1 MCGIYFLF
9 DKNKTFLSNILD
21 NLRSIQHRGHDS
33 YGLIGRNIGKCL
45 MSLRLYQKGKIE
57 INQKDI
63 ETNRYHM
70 FLCHLRYKT
79 SGLKSEN
86 GCQPI
91 SSRNKFGKF
100 NFVFNGNIPC
110 NEYSQEYTLDT
121 TMIKEFFERDND
133 VDCWEDLLIRFVN
146 RFQRAYSIILVTE
159 SNKLFLLKDRYGV
172 RPLCYSYSSSNQQLE
187 IASESV
193 GISLQQPD
201 KEKILEVDA
210 GEILEFNLDN
220 INKPKEVYNF
230 NKDKR
235 INPNFGGKCIFEYI
249 YFLNPQSNWNNLEVS
264 NIRNKWAESL
274 ASTDKE
280 WINEGSAA
288 DFIVIG
294 IPSTG
299 IEPGKAYANKL
310 EISYSQGITKNP
322 NINRTFI
329 LSAEERDQVSK
340 KKYIFDKSIIADKEV
355 IIIDDSIVR
364 GVTMR
369 NLVSSIY
376 EHGAKGVHI
385 RIISP
390 TITDICKYG
399 IDIPTHEE
407 LIATNK
413 TIPEMTEYFG
423 ASSLKFLD
431 IESLLETID
440 PYINK
445 DTICSGCFG
454 GTYNDVDIEDLVIK
468 PTPKQIANQYL
479 STLSNELPCRIS

>member
-9 DKNKTFLSNILD
+9 DTNKTFLSNILK

-33 YGLIGRNIGKCL
+33 YGLIGRNIGNSL

-57 INQKDI
+57 IDEKDI

-79 SGLKSEN
+79 SGLNLEN
-86 GCQPI
+86 GSQPI
-91 SSRNKFGKF
+91 SSRNKFGLF

-110 NEYSQEYTLDT
+110 NEYSSEYTLDT
-121 TMIKEFFERDND
+121 TMIKEFFERDDD

-172 RPLCYSYSSSNQQLE
+172 RPLNYSYCFSAQTLE
-187 IASESV
+187 ISSESV
-193 GISLQQPD
+193 GISLEQPD
-201 KEKILEVDA
+201 IREVNS
-210 GEILEFNLDN
+210 GEILEFNLEN
-220 INKPKEVYNF
+220 IDKPREIYNF

-235 INPNFGGKCIFEYI
+235 ITPNFGGKCIFEYI
-249 YFLNPQSNWNNLEVS
+249 YFLNPQTTWNNLKVS
-264 NIRNKWAESL
+264 EIRNKWAESL
-274 ASTDKE
+274 AYFDSE
-280 WINEGSAA
+280 WINEDSTK

-299 IEPGKAYANKL
+299 IEPGKAYAEKL
-310 EISYSQGITKNP
+310 NLSYRQAITKNP
-322 NINRTFI
+322 SINRTFI
-329 LSAEERDQVSK
+329 LPNEERDKVSK
-340 KKYIFDKSIIADKEV
+340 KKYIYDKTILSGKEV

-364 GVTMR
+364 GITMR
-369 NLVSSIY
+369 NLVHSIY
-376 EHGAKGVHI
+376 KHGAKGVHI

-413 TIPEMTEYFG
+413 TIPEMTEHFG

-445 DTICSGCFG
+445 ETICSGCFG
-454 GTYNDVDIEDLVIK
+454 GTYNDVDIEDLVTK

-479 STLSNELPCRIS
+479 STLSKEIPCRIS